1 MQSMQNIRAA
11 IKRKLSLHDKNP
23 PFDTAQD
30 EDDVDEETRAH
41 LEKEYER
48 AEAEADNHPQGKPG
62 SFLNKL
68 IMHGNKKTEDE
79 LVKDAQDREAARR
92 RAATG
97 DGVLVETGPGAAGKE
112 NVRP

>member
-1 MQSMQNIRAA
+1 MQSIRNA

-30 EDDVDEETRAH
+30 EDDVDDETRGH
-41 LEKEYER
+41 LEKETER
-48 AEAEADNHPQGKPG
+48 AETEGHPHGKPG

-79 LVKDAQDREAARR
+79 IARDAEAREAARR

-97 DGVLVETGPGAAGKE
+97 DGVLVETGAGTAGKE
-112 NVRP
+112 NVQP